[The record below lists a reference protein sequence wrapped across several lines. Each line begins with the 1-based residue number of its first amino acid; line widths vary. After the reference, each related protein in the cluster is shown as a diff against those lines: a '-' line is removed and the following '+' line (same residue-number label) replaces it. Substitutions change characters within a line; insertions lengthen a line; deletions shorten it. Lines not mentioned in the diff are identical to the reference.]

1 MQCFNCL
8 DEVDP
13 PDSMA
18 HLACGHTWC
27 KGCLNEIVKIG
38 LRQRNDWPPFCCD
51 TEGMDLDAVRSSLD
65 ADVVDLLDRSREEL
79 DCNNPVYCHV
89 PQCSKFI
96 SVDTGGDQG
105 QFVRCPKCH
114 EFTCV
119 ECKAGKDKHVKSGEC
134 PDLIT
139 KEDKELA
146 EKEGWKQC
154 PNKRCQKLIEL
165 TEGCRAMRCECG
177 TTFCFEC
184 GHTMD
189 LEDGKCPCSREG
201 YGVPGAAPTR

>member
-1 MQCFNCL
+1 MQCYICT
-8 DEVDP
+8 EGGDP
-13 PDSMA
+13 PDSLV

-27 KGCLNEIVKIG
+27 KGCLNETVMFG
-38 LRQRNDWPPFCCD
+38 LRQRTAWPPFCCK
-51 TEGMDLDAVRSSLD
+51 TEGVDLDSVRSSLD
-65 ADVVDLLDRSREEL
+65 TNLVDLLDLIREEL
-79 DCNNPVYCHV
+79 DCNNPIYCHV

-96 SVDTGGDQG
+96 PVDTGSDQG

-119 ECKAGKDKHVKSGEC
+119 ECKAGKHKHVKSGEC
-134 PDLIT
+134 PDLIS

-165 TEGCRAMRCECG
+165 AGGCRLMECECG
-177 TTFCFEC
+177 VAFCFEC
-184 GHTMD
+184 GHMLD
-189 LEDGKCPCSREG
+189 LEDMQCPCSRPRHG
-201 YGVPGAAPTR
+201 GAGAAQTR